1 MSSAE
6 GPLLPRR
13 RLGAELRRIRGRRT
27 LEEVA
32 DATLISTS
40 KLSRL
45 ENGQG
50 VPQLRDIRDLI
61 AHYGVDAATAD
72 RLRKWTNS
80 GRKQAWWKQYSDV
93 VSGQLDAYLD
103 FESGASTIRAYAL
116 SVIPG
121 ILQTTDYAE
130 HLLRGIPPTKTD
142 DQIRRLI
149 EIRERRKE
157 LLHDRNS
164 STRLITVIDEA
175 AVHRRV
181 GSDEIT
187 RNQLEQL
194 YKLSEQRNITIQIMP
209 FDAGVHAGLMGMFT
223 VFQFADDI
231 DRDIVSIETH
241 SGDRYL
247 EEQSSVLEFLRM
259 FDSVSHRALDTAS
272 SRDLLADVM
281 SHLSSPKGIR

>member
-1 MSSAE
+1 MSSPE

-27 LEEVA
+27 LDEVA
-32 DATLISTS
+32 EATLISTS

-61 AHYGVDAATAD
+61 AHYGVDAPTAD

-93 VSGQLDAYLD
+93 VSGPLDAYLD
-103 FESGASTIRAYAL
+103 FEAGASTIRAYAL

-121 ILQTTDYAE
+121 LLQTTDYAE
-130 HLLRGIPPTKTD
+130 HLLRGIPPAKSD

-157 LLHDRNS
+157 LLHDRQS
-164 STRLITVIDEA
+164 PTRLITVIDEA
-175 AVHRRV
+175 AVHRVV
-181 GSDEIT
+181 GSEDIA
-187 RNQLEQL
+187 RAQLEQL
-194 YKLSEQRNITIQIMP
+194 YKLSEHRNITIQILP

-259 FDSVSHRALDTAS
+259 FDAVSHKALDPAG
-272 SRDLLADVM
+272 SRDLLTDVM
-281 SHLSSPKGIR
+281 SRISSPKDTR

>member
-1 MSSAE
+1 
-6 GPLLPRR
+6 
-13 RLGAELRRIRGRRT
+13 
-27 LEEVA
+27 
-32 DATLISTS
+32 
-40 KLSRL
+40 
-45 ENGQG
+45 
-50 VPQLRDIRDLI
+50 
-61 AHYGVDAATAD
+61 
-72 RLRKWTNS
+72 
-80 GRKQAWWKQYSDV
+80 
-93 VSGQLDAYLD
+93 
-103 FESGASTIRAYAL
+103 L

>member
-80 GRKQAWWKQYSDV
+80 GRKQA
-93 VSGQLDAYLD
+93 
-103 FESGASTIRAYAL
+103 
-116 SVIPG
+116 
-121 ILQTTDYAE
+121 
-130 HLLRGIPPTKTD
+130 
-142 DQIRRLI
+142 
-149 EIRERRKE
+149 
-157 LLHDRNS
+157 
-164 STRLITVIDEA
+164 
-175 AVHRRV
+175 
-181 GSDEIT
+181 
-187 RNQLEQL
+187 
-194 YKLSEQRNITIQIMP
+194 
-209 FDAGVHAGLMGMFT
+209 
-223 VFQFADDI
+223 
-231 DRDIVSIETH
+231 
-241 SGDRYL
+241 
-247 EEQSSVLEFLRM
+247 
-259 FDSVSHRALDTAS
+259 
-272 SRDLLADVM
+272 
-281 SHLSSPKGIR
+281 